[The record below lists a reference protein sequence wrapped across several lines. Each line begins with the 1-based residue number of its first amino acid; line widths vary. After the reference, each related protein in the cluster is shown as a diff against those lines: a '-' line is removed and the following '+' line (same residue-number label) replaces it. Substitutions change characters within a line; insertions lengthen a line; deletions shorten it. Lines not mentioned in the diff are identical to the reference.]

1 MLVGEG
7 ATVGAVDGEG
17 VATGV
22 AAGLRRGLAGKAPT
36 KSGCRLIGP
45 GLAKWGE
52 LDGDEP
58 RENVPVVVDAGV
70 LPGEGRVVGVGV
82 AAGDSS
88 GTGGRGIC
96 GVGTSL
102 RCTTGD
108 CGLAGVLCEGETG
121 EELLGDATGNGLETD

>member
-22 AAGLRRGLAGKAPT
+22 AAGLSRGLAGRAPA
-36 KSGCRLIGP
+36 KPGCWLLTGP
-45 GLAKWGE
+45 GLAEWGE

-58 RENVPVVVDAGV
+58 REIVPVVVDAGV
-70 LPGEGRVVGVGV
+70 LPGAGRVVGVGV

-88 GTGGRGIC
+88 GTGGRGISR
-96 GVGTSL
+96 VGT
-102 RCTTGD
+102 
-108 CGLAGVLCEGETG
+108 
-121 EELLGDATGNGLETD
+121 